1 MLRSV
6 MPVTL
11 YRQKKTDGGK
21 EKIGRKYTRNRTET
35 LSLRLTAEEKDL
47 LRSHA
52 RKRGQSLTSYILL
65 SALQYSNAEQFR
77 PLLKSLDSLRAEFLA
92 LKETQNSD
100 ALADALEKQ
109 DQIYD
114 EVLAAIR
121 CR

>member
-1 MLRSV
+1 MKRGFCHVVS
-6 MPVTL
+6 PG
-11 YRQKKTDGGK
+11 KTDGGK

-77 PLLKSLDSLRAEFLA
+77 PLLKSLDSIRAELLA

-109 DQIYD
+109 NQIYD

>member
-1 MLRSV
+1 VVS
-6 MPVTL
+6 VTL

-21 EKIGRKYTRNRTET
+21 EKIGRKYTRKRTET

-52 RKRGQSLTSYILL
+52 QKRGQSLTSYILL

-77 PLLKSLDSLRAEFLA
+77 PLLKSLDSLRAELLA
-92 LKETQNSD
+92 LNETQNSD

>member
-1 MLRSV
+1 MCSIKL
-6 MPVTL
+6 
-11 YRQKKTDGGK
+11 QKKGSESPIK
-21 EKIGRKYTRNRTET
+21 HYKRNRTET
-35 LSLRLTAEEKDL
+35 LSLRLTKTEKRQLKALASRQDL
-47 LRSHA
+47 
-52 RKRGQSLTSYILL
+52 SLTDYILL
-65 SALQYSNAEQFR
+65 SALRYSKAEPFR
-77 PLLKSLDSLRAEFLA
+77 PLLKSLDSLRSELLA